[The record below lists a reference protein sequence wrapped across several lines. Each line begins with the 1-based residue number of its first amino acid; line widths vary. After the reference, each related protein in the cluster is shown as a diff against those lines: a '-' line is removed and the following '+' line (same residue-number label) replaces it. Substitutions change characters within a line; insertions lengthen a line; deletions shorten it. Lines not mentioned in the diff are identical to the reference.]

1 MTFAQAL
8 AQAYRPL
15 TEHDEVDNEVE
26 EEDVTTRYGRALRRF
41 GRDTSLPITTPRS
54 MSALT
59 MFDLNFSEMEQDEAK
74 DVPAQKMDWE
84 TYVDALRHEDQMA

>member
-1 MTFAQAL
+1 MTFAQAV
-8 AQAYRPL
+8 AHAYRPMIKH
-15 TEHDEVDNEVE
+15 EEVE
-26 EEDVTTRYGRALRRF
+26 EEEQEFTTRYGRALRRF
-41 GRDTSLPITTPRS
+41 GRDTSLSMATPRS

-74 DVPAQKMDWE
+74 DVPAKKMDWE